1 MQNQIGALE
10 VLQFNAHKRGL
21 CNIEVN
27 EWMMNRDNSMALL
40 QEPGQHSGRILNI
53 DSRHIRTITGID
65 NANSSLGNRPRACIL
80 VKKKINTLRLSQF
93 SDADQ
98 VAVLTKDLNGR
109 NIVFASIYMPFDN
122 RQPPPSQLTKDL
134 IDFCEQQYWS
144 LIIGSDANSHNVIWG
159 SSDDN
164 ARGEHLL
171 EYIISTNLEI
181 CNVGN
186 SPTFI
191 VANRQEII
199 DITLASIN
207 ILDHIV
213 NWQVIDDMK
222 SDHRPITFE
231 VMGEYVQ
238 NLDSFRNVRKTRW
251 DRYKKELGSQL
262 ENIDLNSENLD
273 ELTGPMNEAIKIAFH
288 QNCKE
293 KKNKGGKGKP
303 EWWNENLTRLK
314 RDAWKARRKYI
325 REHTEENR
333 IGKNRAEHSYKNE
346 LKKAKNES
354 WREYCSRAEDTTAVA
369 RLHRLMKNGRLAEI
383 GTLKRSDGTYTNTQ
397 AETLTELLDA
407 LLPIQEH
414 DEQHNVDDFLTQE
427 NTGISEETIARIV
440 NDTTVSEIVNR
451 AMLA

>member
-1 MQNQIGALE
+1 M
-10 VLQFNAHKRGL
+10 
-21 CNIEVN
+21 
-27 EWMMNRDNSMALL
+27 
-40 QEPGQHSGRILNI
+40 
-53 DSRHIRTITGID
+53 
-65 NANSSLGNRPRACIL
+65 
-80 VKKKINTLRLSQF
+80 
-93 SDADQ
+93 
-98 VAVLTKDLNGR
+98 
-109 NIVFASIYMPFDN
+109 
-122 RQPPPSQLTKDL
+122 
-134 IDFCEQQYWS
+134 
-144 LIIGSDANSHNVIWG
+144 
-159 SSDDN
+159 
-164 ARGEHLL
+164 
-171 EYIISTNLEI
+171 
-181 CNVGN
+181 
-186 SPTFI
+186 
-191 VANRQEII
+191 
-199 DITLASIN
+199 
-207 ILDHIV
+207 
-213 NWQVIDDMK
+213 
-222 SDHRPITFE
+222 
-231 VMGEYVQ
+231 
-238 NLDSFRNVRKTRW
+238 
-251 DRYKKELGSQL
+251 
-262 ENIDLNSENLD
+262 D

-303 EWWNENLTRLK
+303 ERWNENLTRLK

-333 IGKNRAEHSYKNE
+333 IAKYRAEHSYKSE